1 MSSARRLLTV
11 YYLDRRGRWQQRGDH
26 LCGGSGLCH
35 DIGAGSDPNEE
46 KEEEEET
53 K

>member
-11 YYLDRRGRWQQRGDH
+11 YYSDRRGRWLLPSDRPSHRRG
-26 LCGGSGLCH
+26 SSELCH
-35 DIGAGSDPNEE
+35 DGGAGSDPS
-46 KEEEEET
+46 EEEEEA

>member
-11 YYLDRRGRWQQRGDH
+11 YYLDRRGRWQQRGDRPSH
-26 LCGGSGLCH
+26 HRDSSELCH
-35 DIGAGSDPNEE
+35 DGGAGSDPS
-46 KEEEEET
+46 EEEEEA

>member
-26 LCGGSGLCH
+26 LCGSGGLCH
-35 DIGAGSDPNEE
+35 DGGACSDRSVE
-46 KEEEEET
+46 EEEEET